1 MATCP
6 RCGGFLDDRHRCT
19 GLWRLR
25 LRALRS
31 TVLGGLV
38 GGVLGWLV
46 NSIAFGSASW
56 PSIGIAALL
65 GMIIVRSLIRGE
77 PYR

>member
-6 RCGGFLDDRHRCT
+6 RCGGFLHDRHRCV

-25 LRALRS
+25 FRALRS
-31 TVLGGLV
+31 LVAGGLV
-38 GGVLGWLV
+38 GGIVGWGI

-56 PSIGIAALL
+56 VSIGIAAII
-65 GMIIVRSLIRGE
+65 GMITVRSLIRRE
-77 PYR
+77 PF